1 MTEEERY
8 DEQRRELVRQEIAN
22 VMGLRTS
29 AFFSYLLIALAM
41 LAVAVGAAIAAF
53 RTAPADSVMLFIAT
67 TMTVVGVVAAVGA
80 VLSARGLR
88 KDPLDALQLTRP
100 KKSRAPRNMP
110 AGISVL
116 VVAIL
121 VGLVL
126 AFLLL
131 GESVAMACGVLVGFV
146 FLGLIGPASA
156 ACFQWSERDLDSQ
169 LAEDPALRER
179 VDSTVPIWVHD
190 ALTERTL
197 DRRRHDAKQYRFAKR
212 AEPPTEAT
220 DPPAETTD
228 P

>member
-1 MTEEERY
+1 MIEDERY
-8 DEQRRELVRQEIAN
+8 DEQRRQLVRQEVAT

-29 AFFSYLLIALAM
+29 AFFAYLLIALAM
-41 LAVAVGAAIAAF
+41 LSVAVGAAIAAF
-53 RTAPADSVMLFIAT
+53 RSTPADSVMLFIAT
-67 TMTVVGVVAAVGA
+67 TMTMVGVVAAVGA
-80 VLSARGLR
+80 VLSTRGLHR
-88 KDPLDALQLTRP
+88 DPLDALQLTRP
-100 KKSRAPRNMP
+100 KKTRAPRNMP
-110 AGISVL
+110 AGVSVL

-121 VGLVL
+121 VGILL

-131 GESVAMACGVLVGFV
+131 SESIAMASGVLVGFV

-190 ALTERTL
+190 ALTDRALE
-197 DRRRHDAKQYRFAKR
+197 RRRNEARKERFAKR
-212 AEPPTEAT
+212 I
-220 DPPAETTD
+220 DPPADTSE